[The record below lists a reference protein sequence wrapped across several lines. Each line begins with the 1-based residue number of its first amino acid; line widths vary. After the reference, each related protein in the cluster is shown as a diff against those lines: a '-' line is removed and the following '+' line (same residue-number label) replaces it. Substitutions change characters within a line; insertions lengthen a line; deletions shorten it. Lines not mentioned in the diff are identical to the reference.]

1 MKKWSEWFGAMAQRR
16 EQARSSPDFGDMGT
30 AFGLDASME
39 ADAAQSLSRQAHAA
53 PVEQPVEPSPHP
65 RIRP

>member
-1 MKKWSEWFGAMAQRR
+1 MKKWSEWFGAIAQRR

-39 ADAAQSLSRQAHAA
+39 AEAVQPLSWQAHAA
-53 PVEQPVEPSPHP
+53 QDESGVEPSPPP